1 MSNVKERIIGAVTV
15 MNEED
20 AAHIWKLITD
30 TFQDRQWAS
39 IPVEEPDDID
49 INMIEEMKNNPD
61 CSDFVSS
68 DEAMKMLGL

>member
-30 TFQDRQWAS
+30 IFQNKQWAS
-39 IPVEEPDDID
+39 IPVENPDDID
-49 INMIEEMKNNPD
+49 MKMIEEMKNDAD
-61 CSDFVSS
+61 CREFVSS

>member
-20 AAHIWKLITD
+20 AMLIWKLITD
-30 TFQDRQWAS
+30 TFRNKQWAD

-49 INMIEEMKNNPD
+49 LNMIEEMKNDTD
-61 CSDFVSS
+61 CTEFVSS